1 MTNSQLIKDKF
12 ELINTSTIDDKNRVT
27 LGSKIIDKIS
37 HALSKAKIT
46 SVNIY
51 IDQDGDILLRPMASI
66 PAREIWLYK
75 NKKALSSV
83 LEGLDDARE
92 GRVKKLDVDSL

>member
-1 MTNSQLIKDKF
+1 MTNVQLIKDKF
-12 ELINTSTIDDKNRVT
+12 KLINTSTIDDKNRVT

-37 HALSKAKIT
+37 QALSKTKIT

-83 LEGLDDARE
+83 LEGLDDARKDN
-92 GRVKKLDVDSL
+92 VKKIDVDSL